1 MAATPTPHVN
11 DANKYA
17 RDVVSGKV
25 PACKWVKLTCQ
36 NHLTDL
42 RNKDKS
48 FPYVFKRSAAEASIM
63 FVECLPHTKG
73 EWARKRKLLELEPW
87 QKFIFTCIFGWK
99 RKKDGTRRYREVY
112 CEIPRKNGKSALAAG
127 IGNLMFTID
136 GEFGAEVFSIA
147 TTEKQAWE
155 VFKPAKLMV
164 ERTPQLKDLF
174 GIETNASNMHRPLD
188 GSKFE
193 PLIGNPGDGSSPSCA
208 IVDEYHE
215 HKTDDSYET
224 MVTGM
229 GARKQALMFI
239 ITTAGSNIAGP
250 CYEKRKEVQE
260 NLLAT
265 KGKVREDLWGI
276 IYTIDNEE
284 DWDKPE
290 SLRIANPNFGVSI
303 DGDWLMQQQ
312 KNAIQSP
319 AKQNIFKTKHM
330 NVWVAAKS
338 AWLNITKWNACGDS
352 SLDIED
358 FRDDECFFVVDL
370 AHRIDICAT
379 GRLYR
384 RLDDDRQIH
393 YYFFPHFY
401 LPEKTIFEGKEK
413 NNLAKYQSWLNAGY
427 LESLGNT
434 EINFEL
440 LRDDILQECDGQNLQ
455 EVIFDPWRAAQIGQQ
470 LENEGLPVMNF
481 PNQVKFMS
489 PAMKEMEAAIES
501 GRFHHPD
508 NPVLNWMAANTTNKE
523 DKKQNYFPDKE
534 KVEFKIDGI
543 VAAIMGVG
551 RAMFEPEAD
560 QGINTDFVNW

>member
-1 MAATPTPHVN
+1 MATFPHVN

-17 RDVVSGKV
+17 REVVAGKI
-25 PACKWVKLTCQ
+25 PACKWVKLVCQ
-36 NHLTDL
+36 EHLDDL
-42 RNKDKS
+42 KNKSKG
-48 FPYVFKRSAAEASIM
+48 FRFVFSKVAAEAAIL
-63 FVECLPHTKG
+63 FVEALPHTKG
-73 EWARKRKLLELEPW
+73 VWAQQGKRLELEPW
-87 QKFIFTCIFGWK
+87 QKFIFACVFGWK
-99 RKKDGTRRYREVY
+99 RKKCGTRRYREVY
-112 CEIPRKNGKSALAAG
+112 CEVPRKNGKSIIAAG

-136 GEFGAEVFSIA
+136 GEYGAEVYSIA
-147 TTEKQAWE
+147 TNEKQAWE

-164 ERTPQLKDLF
+164 DKTPQLKQMF
-174 GIETNASNMHRPLD
+174 GIETNASNMCRPID
-188 GSKFE
+188 GAKFE

-215 HKTDDSYET
+215 HKTSDGYDT
-224 MVTGM
+224 MITGM
-229 GARKQALMFI
+229 GARTQPLMLV
-239 ITTAGSNIAGP
+239 ITTAGSNISGP
-250 CYEKRKEVQE
+250 CYDKRKEVIDK
-260 NLLAT
+260 LSGT
-265 KGKVREDLWGI
+265 KTYDDLWGI

-284 DWDKPE
+284 DWDKPQA
-290 SLRIANPNFGVSI
+290 LQMANPNFGVSV
-303 DGDWLMQQQ
+303 DSDWLLQQQ
-312 KNAIQSP
+312 KNAKQNP
-319 AKQNIFKTKHM
+319 AKQNIFKTKHL
-330 NVWVAAKS
+330 NVWVSAKS
-338 AWLNITKWNACGDS
+338 AWLNINSWNACADA
-352 SLDIED
+352 SLDIADFKED
-358 FRDDECFFVVDL
+358 QCYFVVDL

-384 RLDDDRQIH
+384 RLDEAQQIH

-401 LPEKTIFEGKEK
+401 LPEKTIFDGKEK
-413 NNLAKYQSWLNAGY
+413 GNLRKYQSWLNKGF
-427 LESLGNT
+427 LESLGNI

-440 LRDDILQECDGQNLQ
+440 LREDIIQQCEGQNLQ
-455 EVIFDPWRAAQIGQQ
+455 EVIFDPWHAAQIGQQ

-508 NPVLNWMAANTTNKE
+508 NPVLNWMAANVTNKE